1 MPHPVSATVPGRH
14 ADHNLLLVSTNAAG
28 DATGRE
34 LDEALALVAG
44 CPDCAALHHDL
55 RAIAAAMAALPAP
68 VRTRDFRLTPEQAAA
83 LRPAGWRRLLA
94 PFAGPRFSFA
104 APLGTAL
111 ATLGIAGILVSGGIG
126 LPLAGSAASMAEAPA
141 PEVPMAAGAPAA
153 APAASAEAEDKASGS
168 TANEAAPMLQAP
180 AASDAGAYDAEA
192 ATTVPVAGGE
202 AVVPAPAAV
211 PAVPAAEASPAV
223 RMLTA
228 APLAPAEAP
237 APVVE
242 IAAAV
247 ALLAGAM
254 LLLLRFAGR
263 RALRTP

>member
-83 LRPAGWRRLLA
+83 LRPVGWRRLLA

-111 ATLGIAGILVSGGIG
+111 ATLGIAGILVSGGM
-126 LPLAGSAASMAEAPA
+126 PLSLSGATSGAAGNEAA
-141 PEVPMAAGAPAA
+141 EVPAVEQLAAPAAGAPGAPSMAALA
-153 APAASAEAEDKASGS
+153 APAA
-168 TANEAAPMLQAP
+168 TMAPAP
-180 AASDAGAYDAEA
+180 AASSA
-192 ATTVPVAGGE
+192 PVAQRDA
-202 AVVPAPAAV
+202 AVVAQPSSDPESVAQAKDDAAASAASAANGQPMNTYGDLQVPTELLPAP
-211 PAVPAAEASPAV
+211 PASPLPGLA
-223 RMLTA
+223 LA
-228 APLAPAEAP
+228 ALVAGLLL
-237 APVVE
+237 
-242 IAAAV
+242 V
-247 ALLAGAM
+247 ALRLIA
-254 LLLLRFAGR
+254 R
-263 RALRTP
+263 RSA